1 MATPVY
7 SECLPVS
14 SNRYESNKVAGCS
27 ESFLMDLVF
36 IRVGFI
42 LILSIAAYF
51 FHPAGFN
58 PWIAALGGAAAA
70 ALMIVF
76 ELRVRALS
84 LKRLIGAVVGSIL
97 GIFGAFL
104 FSAVLRNSIPAGGT
118 QELLQ
123 IFVLIFMSYVGLV
136 VGASKG
142 ALLNLAA
149 LGDLFNNESAA
160 GSALKILDTSAIID
174 GRIADMA
181 DTGFLEGTLAVPEFV
196 LHELQMVADSSDGS
210 KRQRGRRGLDI
221 LQRMQAN
228 AQLTIEIIE
237 EDFPQIKEVDLKL
250 IELAKK
256 LRAKIVTNDFNLNK
270 VAHLHKVPVLN
281 INDLANSLRPVVLP
295 GEKMNIVILKEGKE
309 YNQGVGYLDDG
320 TMVVVDHA
328 RRLIGRAIEITV
340 TSVLQTASGK
350 MIFGRFEE
358 GKRRSK
364 AGFCASDK
372 CRSAGDVRNL
382 DTSSAG
388 QRSIV
393 GAAENQRGASSF
405 VANRHS
411 CSATMNPFITMMIP
425 AVTDRGLPA
434 SGWVCQRSR

>member
-1 MATPVY
+1 
-7 SECLPVS
+7 
-14 SNRYESNKVAGCS
+14 
-27 ESFLMDLVF
+27 MDLVL

-42 LILSIAAYF
+42 VILSISAYF
-51 FHPAGFN
+51 FHPAGIN
-58 PWIAALGGAAAA
+58 PWIAAFAGAAAA
-70 ALMIVF
+70 GLMIVF

-104 FSAVLRNSIPAGGT
+104 FSAVLRNSVPPGGT

-123 IFVLIFMSYVGLV
+123 ISVLIFMSYVGLV

-149 LGDLFNNESAA
+149 LGDLFNNEA
-160 GSALKILDTSAIID
+160 GGGGALKILDTSAIID

-350 MIFGRFEE
+350 MIFGRFDEARPE
-358 GKRRSK
+358 S
-364 AGFCASDK
+364 
-372 CRSAGDVRNL
+372 VRPIG
-382 DTSSAG
+382 TEVS
-388 QRSIV
+388 
-393 GAAENQRGASSF
+393 E
-405 VANRHS
+405 
-411 CSATMNPFITMMIP
+411 M
-425 AVTDRGLPA
+425 
-434 SGWVCQRSR
+434 SGT